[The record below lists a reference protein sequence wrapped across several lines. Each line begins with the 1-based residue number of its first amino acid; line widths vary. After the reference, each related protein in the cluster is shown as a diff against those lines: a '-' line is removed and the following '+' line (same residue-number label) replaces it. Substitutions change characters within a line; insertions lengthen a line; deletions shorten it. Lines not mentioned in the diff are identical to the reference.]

1 MKNVLSVL
9 VMLMLIS
16 SAAFANVGKP
26 GSAGIAIVRKGSTFN
41 VFYKNDKVSDVRV
54 SIRDAKHDVVFT
66 EVLKKVDGFLRPYNF
81 SALSEGNYTI
91 EVSDESGS
99 QVETVSYR
107 NGKVERLMSLVRI
120 AGENEKF
127 LLSVPNKGDDVLNVK
142 IFDAKSNLLY
152 EANEEIHSD
161 FAKVYNFAKLKQN
174 VVLEITD
181 KHGAKRIL
189 SL

>member
-26 GSAGIAIVRKGSTFN
+26 GSTGIAIVRKGSTFN
-41 VFYKNDKVSDVRV
+41 VFYKNDKVSDVKV
-54 SIRDAKHDVVFT
+54 SIRDAKNKVVYT

-91 EVSDESGS
+91 EVINESGS
-99 QVETVSYR
+99 EVETVSYR
-107 NGKVERLMSLVRI
+107 NGKVERLMKIARI
-120 AGENEKF
+120 AGESQKF
-127 LLSVPNKGDDVLNVK
+127 LLAVPNKGDDVLTVR
-142 IFDAKSNLLY
+142 IFDVNNNLLY
-152 EANEEIHSD
+152 EANEEIHGD
-161 FAKVYNFAKLKQN
+161 FAKVYNLEKLKQN

-181 KHGAKRIL
+181 KSGSKRIL